1 MSDGSRILNVAK
13 TFIESC
19 SDVAPQ
25 QRMKLYDQ
33 WAETYEQD
41 HSLIGYR
48 APHQTVDF
56 LNANF
61 SGSREQVLVLDVA
74 CGSGWVA
81 KLMAELGFR
90 NFVGVDGS
98 KGMLEQAAKTGLYQD
113 LRLALLGTEPLPAQT
128 DGFDVV
134 MIVGA
139 LRHGFVPVSV
149 VRELC
154 YAAKPGGYVCMSR
167 VDPKLES
174 GDKYKVCLEKELQ
187 LMEDEGL
194 WTRVISQEMDRY
206 VIDVNNYLKDQHD
219 DKYLY
224 GTMYLYRKA
233 LN

>member
-1 MSDGSRILNVAK
+1 MLDGSRTVNDVK
-13 TFIESC
+13 TFLKPYI
-19 SDVAPQ
+19 DVDPQ

-33 WAETYEQD
+33 WAEMYEQ
-41 HSLIGYR
+41 
-48 APHQTVDF
+48 
-56 LNANF
+56 
-61 SGSREQVLVLDVA
+61 
-74 CGSGWVA
+74 
-81 KLMAELGFR
+81 MAELGFR

-139 LRHGFVPVSV
+139 LRDGYVPVSV

-154 YAAKPGGYVCMSR
+154 YAARPGGHICMSR
-167 VDPKLES
+167 GES
-174 GDKYKVCLEKELQ
+174 GPTYKVCLEKELQ

-206 VIDVNNYLKDQHD
+206 MMDVYNNLKDQHD
-219 DKYLY
+219 DQYLY

-233 LN
+233 LK

>member
-1 MSDGSRILNVAK
+1 MLDGSRTVNDVK
-13 TFIESC
+13 TFLKPYI
-19 SDVAPQ
+19 DVDPQ

-33 WAETYEQD
+33 WAEMYEQD
-41 HSLIGYR
+41 CNLISYR
-48 APHQTVDF
+48 APNQTVDF

-61 SGSREQVLVLDVA
+61 SGSREEVLVLDVA

-139 LRHGFVPVSV
+139 LRDGYVPVSV

-154 YAAKPGGYVCMSR
+154 YAARPGGHICMSR
-167 VDPKLES
+167 GES
-174 GDKYKVCLEKELQ
+174 GPTYKVCLEKELQ

-206 VIDVNNYLKDQHD
+206 MMDVYNNLKDQHD
-219 DKYLY
+219 DQYLY

-233 LN
+233 LK